1 MATNNVQG
9 VTADRLEAAFVLARY
24 TPVIR
29 AVCRKLVRDRDKRD
43 DAFQEAAMRIVRRL
57 ASYDPARSGLSC
69 WVHVVSRS
77 AVLDYLRREA
87 RAGDTFT
94 ISEAALDEHRGRESD
109 PIVGVIASEVI
120 ATGKRLRVMRYLAA
134 HPSTSKIGVCRAI
147 GCDRDLV
154 RLCRREMERAG
165 FTFPCPWENQYRSYT
180 GLAA

>member
-43 DAFQEAAMRIVRRL
+43 DAFQEAAMRIVRRI

-87 RAGDTFT
+87 RVGDTFQVDF
-94 ISEAALDEHRGRESD
+94 LDEQPGRESD
-109 PIVGVIASEVI
+109 PVVGVIAAETI
-120 ATGKRLRVMRYLAA
+120 ATGKRLRVMRYLAS
-134 HPSTSKIGVCRAI
+134 HPTAGKRTVCRAI

-154 RLCRREMERAG
+154 RLCRTVMERAG
-165 FTFPCPWENQYRSYT
+165 FQFPCSWRNQYRQYF
-180 GLAA
+180 GIAA